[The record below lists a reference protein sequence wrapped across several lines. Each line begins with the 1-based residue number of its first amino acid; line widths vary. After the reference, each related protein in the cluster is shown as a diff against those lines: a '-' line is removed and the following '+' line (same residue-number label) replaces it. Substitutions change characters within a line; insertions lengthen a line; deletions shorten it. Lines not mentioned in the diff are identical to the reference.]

1 MTRCAARGALI
12 FGFTLL
18 AGCAPDADRE
28 AVPVDGGPGAVE
40 EVAETS
46 ARDRAGAPEL
56 PGETARERCK
66 AFYEEGLAVAAR
78 TRSELRE
85 ELGEPAAIEGETEP
99 NRHDPARMDSLW
111 TVRYDGLAAEIRTA
125 GGNDLLE
132 RMTVT
137 DTVTSATGS
146 RRSGRRRT
154 RLRRSSA
161 TPTGKPTATRSTSA
175 RRSPCPTCRSPSG
188 CRRAGR
194 RRGLGILRGLKRPRA
209 RQSRRRMPAV
219 NRSRRAGLPAI
230 RPMIAAHI
238 TTSRTHG
245 TQPAREARTS
255 SSVTELKVD
264 G

>member
-46 ARDRAGAPEL
+46 ARDRAGVPEL

-85 ELGEPAAIEGETEP
+85 ELGEPGAIEGETEP

-137 DTVTSATGS
+137 DS
-146 RRSGRRRT
+146 RH
-154 RLRRSSA
+154 LRYRE
-161 TPTGKPTATRSTSA
+161 
-175 RRSPCPTCRSPSG
+175 
-188 CRRAGR
+188 
-194 RRGLGILRGLKRPRA
+194 
-209 RQSRRRMPAV
+209 
-219 NRSRRAGLPAI
+219 PAI
-230 RPMIAAHI
+230 G
-238 TTSRTHG
+238 TTEDAVTAILG
-245 TQPAREARTS
+245 DPDREADGDPQYLCAPEPMPDMPITFRIAGGR
-255 SSVTELKVD
+255 VAVVVWEYYVD
-264 G
+264 